1 MTKIVFKVD
10 ELLPK
15 LVQVSQVVSQKNT
28 IRILDFVRCSTAFDE
43 LTITASDN
51 ETWLSVSTM
60 VSVEGGGDALFC
72 IEASKLIATLRMLG
86 GATVSLEL
94 DETRKIAKGNYGNGF
109 FEMPYVDAE
118 EFPMSVVSGE
128 LKELTMPATHLRNL
142 LQQPLFAVS
151 ADDLHPTM
159 TCIRLDFTNDNAV
172 SCGTDGRILVRYTQ
186 NENNIGLGEDGI
198 NVPQKPANV
207 ISQLLSALS
216 DDEQVDIGFNMTQFK
231 VVAKSSFSLSTRL
244 NTGRYPNYN
253 AVIPQDN
260 ELLVGIKKDELV
272 GALRRVLPFGNAK
285 TCAVTCIFKKD
296 GLNLSARDVDFST
309 HATEN
314 VPCDYFGDEFKIGFN
329 GNQLMEA
336 VKNINTENGEI
347 IIALK
352 APERA
357 AVVMPHSQANGCE
370 YISMVMPMMVD

>member
-15 LVQVSQVVSQKNT
+15 LMQVAQVVSPKNT
-28 IRILDFVRCSTAFDE
+28 IRILDYVRCSTAFDE
-43 LTITASDN
+43 LTFTASDN

-60 VSVEGGGDALFC
+60 VSVEGSDALFC

-118 EFPMSVVSGE
+118 EFPMSVVDTD
-128 LKELTMPATHLRNL
+128 LKELSMPATHLRNL

-151 ADDLHPTM
+151 GDDLHPTM
-159 TCIRLDFTNDNAV
+159 TCIRLDFANDKAV

-186 NENNIGLGEDGI
+186 DESNIGLGEEGI
-198 NVPQKPANV
+198 NVPQKPASV
-207 ISQLLSALS
+207 ISQLLSPLS
-216 DDEQVDIGFNMTQFK
+216 DDEQVEIGFNTTQFK
-231 VVAKSSFSLSTRL
+231 LVSKSSFSLSTRL

-260 ELLVGIKKDELV
+260 NLVVGIKRDELV

-285 TCAVTCIFKKD
+285 IYAVTCLFTENMLK
-296 GLNLSARDVDFST
+296 LSTRDFDFST
-309 HATEN
+309 SATEN
-314 VPCDYFGDEFKIGFN
+314 VPCDYIGDEFKIGFN
-329 GNQLMEA
+329 GNQLMDA
-336 VKNINTENGEI
+336 VKNINTKDGEI

-357 AVVMPHSQANGCE
+357 AVVMPKTQVEGCE
-370 YISMVMPMMVD
+370 YVSIVMPLMVD

>member
-1 MTKIVFKVD
+1 MTKIVFNVD

-43 LTITASDN
+43 LTFTASDN
-51 ETWLSVSTM
+51 ETWLSVSTK
-60 VSVEGGGDALFC
+60 VSVDGDDALFC

-94 DETRKIAKGNYGNGF
+94 DEKRKIAKGNYGNGF

-118 EFPMSVVSGE
+118 EFPMSVVVGE
-128 LKELTMPATHLRNL
+128 LKELVMPASHLRNL

-151 ADDLHPTM
+151 NDNLHPTM
-159 TCIRLDFTNDNAV
+159 TCIRLDFANDKVV
-172 SCGTDGRILVRYTQ
+172 SCGTDSRILVRYTQ
-186 NENNIGLGEDGI
+186 DENNIGLGEDGI

-216 DDEQVDIGFNMTQFK
+216 DDEKVNIGFNETQFK
-231 VVAKSSFSLSTRL
+231 VLAKSSFSLSTRL

-260 ELLVGIKKDELV
+260 EFHVGIKKDELV
-272 GALRRVLPFGNAK
+272 SALRRVLPFGNSK
-285 TCAVTCIFKKD
+285 IYAVTCLFTTNRLK
-296 GLNLSARDVDFST
+296 LSTKDVDFST
-309 HATEN
+309 AATEN
-314 VPCDYFGDEFKIGFN
+314 VSCEYRGDEFKIGFN

-336 VKNINTENGEI
+336 VKNINTEDGEV

-357 AVVMPHSQANGCE
+357 AVVMPKKQVDGRE
-370 YISMVMPMMVD
+370 YISIVMPLMVD